1 MIVLGLIPRFGVETL
16 AVRIRNYKQPAKTL
30 GLSTPTWSE
39 ILKLALR
46 NGWQPL
52 GSVSPN
58 AASSDFFLS
67 GIFSQDW
74 NNEAAWYEDDTV
86 INHPS
91 DMLMSYLPV
100 LPGDGY
106 PNDETSRLVLL
117 EDALNFADA
126 LDKAYQAYEPVRVP
140 ASFFLFEPDDPAL
153 SRRPSLGALAAALEV
168 CRQGS
173 FSIEP
178 WRFRA

>member
-1 MIVLGLIPRFGVETL
+1 M
-16 AVRIRNYKQPAKTL
+16 AVCIRNYRQPHRTL

-39 ILKLALR
+39 ILNLALR

-52 GSVSPN
+52 GSVSPD
-58 AASSDFFLS
+58 APSPDFSLA
-67 GIFSQDW
+67 GIFSLDW
-74 NNEAAWYEDDTV
+74 EDEAAWHEEDTAV
-86 INHPS
+86 YQPS
-91 DMLMSYLPV
+91 AMLISYLPF
-100 LPGDGY
+100 LPEDGHLQS
-106 PNDETSRLVLL
+106 ETSRLVLL

>member
-1 MIVLGLIPRFGVETL
+1 M
-16 AVRIRNYKQPAKTL
+16 AVRIRNFKQSHRTI

-46 NGWQPL
+46 NGWQPF
-52 GSVSPN
+52 GSVPPET
-58 AASSDFFLS
+58 ATMDFVLS
-67 GIFSQDW
+67 GISTQNWED
-74 NNEAAWYEDDTV
+74 ETAWQEEETAV
-86 INHPS
+86 HNPS
-91 DMLMSYLPV
+91 AILISYLPF
-100 LPGDGY
+100 LPENGHTQS
-106 PNDETSRLVLL
+106 ETIRLVLL

-140 ASFFLFEPDDPAL
+140 ASFFLFEPEDPAFG
-153 SRRPSLGALAAALEV
+153 RRPSLGALAAALEV

-178 WRFRA
+178 WRFRE